1 MKASACGPR
10 GRAVILGDQAVGR
23 DGGDDEAVG
32 PDGGD
37 VGGNNEYENYD
48 EPGWG
53 ITEEYVLMIIVIL
66 IPMLK
71 TFDISMKDQ
80 R

>member
-53 ITEEYVLMIIVIL
+53 DHGGICSNDNCD
-66 IPMLK
+66 
-71 TFDISMKDQ
+71 FDTNVEDF
-80 R
+80 

>member
-1 MKASACGPR
+1 MEASACGPR

-23 DGGDDEAVG
+23 DGGD
-32 PDGGD
+32 
-37 VGGNNEYENYD
+37 VGGNNDYENYD

-71 TFDISMKDQ
+71 TFDTSMKDQ
-80 R
+80 C